1 VSKARA
7 LRDAPWSVA
16 RFFEEWVAAGL
27 RPRDFWKE
35 TPRSFVIVMQGAAER
50 DRRAMTAVSRLPGGS
65 RTSPAPAAK
74 LKPLKHY
81 LELLKPKKV
90 QAAED
95 ILAVFREH
103 QRRGAA
109 IRIRHIKPGEE

>member
-1 VSKARA
+1 
-7 LRDAPWSVA
+7 
-16 RFFEEWVAAGL
+16 
-27 RPRDFWKE
+27 
-35 TPRSFVIVMQGAAER
+35 VIVMQGAAER
-50 DRRAMTAVSRLPGGS
+50 DRRANDGS
-65 RTSPAPAAK
+65 VALAWWIENLAGAGSK